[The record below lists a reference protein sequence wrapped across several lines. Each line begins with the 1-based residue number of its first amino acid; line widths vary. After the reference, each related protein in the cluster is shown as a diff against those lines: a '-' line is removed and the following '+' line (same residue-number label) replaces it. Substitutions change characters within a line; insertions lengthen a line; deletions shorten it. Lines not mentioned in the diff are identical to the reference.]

1 VDGISEPCSLPAP
14 LSTLAQDNALG
25 AGNRLGTFRRKCQ
38 VCEPAL
44 VPLRLDL
51 EMTSGPRIVE
61 ATGARMFGLDDGEV
75 IQRRRYVSHVR
86 SEIEV
91 RGA

>member
-1 VDGISEPCSLPAP
+1 MRPRPYSAC
-14 LSTLAQDNALG
+14 
-25 AGNRLGTFRRKCQ
+25 
-38 VCEPAL
+38 
-44 VPLRLDL
+44 LDY

-86 SEIEV
+86 NEIEV

>member
-1 VDGISEPCSLPAP
+1 
-14 LSTLAQDNALG
+14 
-25 AGNRLGTFRRKCQ
+25 
-38 VCEPAL
+38 
-44 VPLRLDL
+44 
-51 EMTSGPRIVE
+51 MTSGSRIVE
-61 ATGARMFGLDDGEV
+61 TTGARMFGLDDGEV